1 MSRQGKEPETQI
13 VFKRPRHED
22 RLAQHPSSMSIPSS
36 ITPRVQGIDII
47 PAIRGVQD
55 HMSTWMSSLIHAQ
68 DGCLQTVAQ
77 RASMGRVQQDQF
89 AQQVAQRSMMPSMTD
104 QVSYLRAQLAHR
116 DAQLEQVRAERDN
129 HFVQEEE
136 VLAHMRLLSSEAKD
150 WKSRVV
156 TEAEEVLC
164 RESAQIAQQ
173 ATEAQEAM
181 GQHYKAR
188 WRQAEADLKALCQS
202 NSAQVQSLASK
213 LHETNEEHQQLL
225 TAHERQLRLEAQAL
239 REAQQRELQAAQSTQ
254 EYENMVQELR
264 RQADEQPDFRKLLWK
279 RQLSQQ
285 STYRA
290 EIHELH
296 TEMLNMKE
304 KSEMQSHLATNMCK
318 IEQSTPS
325 RSVESEP
332 ENVLNTLSP
341 GRSSRWILPA
351 ELETPNRPTSSG
363 LQSPVGV
370 PVQFGPSPQARE
382 YMHPALCLHTSSS
395 MGRCTCK
402 RKGRRM

>member
-1 MSRQGKEPETQI
+1 MSRQGKEPESQI
-13 VFKRPRHED
+13 VLKRPRQED
-22 RLAQHPSSMSIPSS
+22 RLAQHSSSMSIPSS
-36 ITPRVQGIDII
+36 ITPSVHGIDIF

-55 HMSTWMSSLIHAQ
+55 HMSNWMSSLIHAQ
-68 DGCLQTVAQ
+68 DGCLQMVAQ
-77 RASMGRVQQDQF
+77 RASMGRVQQEQL

-136 VLAHMRLLSSEAKD
+136 EVLAHMRLLSSEAKD

-164 RESAQIAQQ
+164 RESAQAAQQ

-181 GQHYKAR
+181 DQHYKAK

-213 LHETNEEHQQLL
+213 LHETNLEHQELH

-239 REAQQRELQAAQSTQ
+239 REAQQQEQQAAQMTQ
-254 EYENMVQELR
+254 EHEYAIQELR
-264 RQADEQPDFRKLLWK
+264 RQAEEQPAIQKILWK

-285 STYRA
+285 ST
-290 EIHELH
+290 I
-296 TEMLNMKE
+296 
-304 KSEMQSHLATNMCK
+304 
-318 IEQSTPS
+318 
-325 RSVESEP
+325 
-332 ENVLNTLSP
+332 
-341 GRSSRWILPA
+341 
-351 ELETPNRPTSSG
+351 
-363 LQSPVGV
+363 
-370 PVQFGPSPQARE
+370 
-382 YMHPALCLHTSSS
+382 
-395 MGRCTCK
+395 
-402 RKGRRM
+402 